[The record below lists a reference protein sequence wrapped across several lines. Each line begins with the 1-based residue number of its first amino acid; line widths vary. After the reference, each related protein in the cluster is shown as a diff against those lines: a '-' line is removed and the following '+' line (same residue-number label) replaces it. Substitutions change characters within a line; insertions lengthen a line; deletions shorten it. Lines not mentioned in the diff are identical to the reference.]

1 MIDIFN
7 IFNILKVYKLY
18 IKYKNLEIKK
28 NRITE
33 V

>member
-28 NRITE
+28 NRFTE